1 MSRKGA
7 EQATTH
13 NARNSIHYLPLIR
26 ATTLTATL
34 WTFHLLAYA
43 QKFAYAQR
51 KEKKRRYNN
60 NRNNQLQAQQ
70 QCQSVK
76 QGASQPA
83 SQPYL
88 LAAYVIFK
96 CCCTALQKCRNKSV
110 CVNLKGPKRYAMQ
123 KSKNNTQG
131 RKSANTTHNCKS
143 TTQTVLRAL
152 QQCAC
157 VILMAALRFFA
168 LNRGPQH

>member
-51 KEKKRRYNN
+51 KEKKKEDIIITAITSCKRNN
-60 NRNNQLQAQQ
+60 NAKASNK
-70 QCQSVK
+70 VP
-76 QGASQPA
+76 ASQPA
-83 SQPYL
+83 SHICWL
-88 LAAYVIFK
+88 LMYFQVLLHGIAKVQK
-96 CCCTALQKCRNKSV
+96 QKCV
-110 CVNLKGPKRYAMQ
+110 CKLERP
-123 KSKNNTQG
+123 
-131 RKSANTTHNCKS
+131 
-143 TTQTVLRAL
+143 
-152 QQCAC
+152 
-157 VILMAALRFFA
+157 
-168 LNRGPQH
+168 